1 MDAFDLLLSKIG
13 EEIQQI
19 QTDLGRGSA
28 KDHAE
33 YQYQCGKV
41 RGLLT
46 AEGHILD
53 LKKRME
59 DSDE

>member
-1 MDAFDLLLSKIG
+1 MDAFDYLLTKISD
-13 EEIQQI
+13 EVQQI